1 MSGKKS
7 RQQLFSCVL
16 DDPNP
21 SGEMIES
28 EEELV
33 DKVLKEGL
41 KLKNRCKYLTKQV
54 EIIYS
59 LTNSHTYFLALIA
72 LLLIHLFTDLL
83 AV

>member
-54 EIIYS
+54 TIVYSFIYS
-59 LTNSHTYFLALIA
+59 H
-72 LLLIHLFTDLL
+72 LLIHLLAHLL
-83 AV
+83 TV